1 VAERFLKSIV
11 NLLSLPIVVIAWAA
25 ETWNI
30 WGIRSDINRCLNV
43 VDSVKITLPTTFLR
57 SLIAAE
63 DHRNACHLGVDPI
76 AVIRAIYVRLLLGHF
91 QGASTIEQQFV
102 RVVSGRYEKK
112 LARKIYEQLLAIAVS
127 RRRSKHQIAIAYLS
141 VAFYGSAK
149 IGVAGLH
156 ARLGNDLSLARLN
169 EIRGMIARLKY
180 PEPLKPTSAWQR
192 KIRQR
197 IEYISLRE
205 GRMSSSNYGS
215 VWSDGAGAEPAAS
228 RIAAV
233 RDCRQNQSGQRRTDS
248 RQCNQDTDHLVAHG
262 FFSPPP
268 A

>member
-1 VAERFLKSIV
+1 MAERFLKALV
-11 NLLSLPIVVIAWAA
+11 TLLSLPVVVLAWAA

-30 WGIRSDINRCLNV
+30 WGIRSDIDRCLNV
-43 VDSVKITLPTTFLR
+43 VDSVKITLPATFLK

-63 DHRNACHLGVDPI
+63 DHRNAYHLGVDPI
-76 AVIRAIYVRLLLGHF
+76 AVFRAIYVRLLLGHF
-91 QGASTIEQQFV
+91 QGASTIEQQFA

-112 LARKIYEQLLAIAVS
+112 LARKIYEQLLALAVS

-149 IGVAGLH
+149 IGVAGLRT
-156 ARLGNDLSLARLN
+156 RLGNDLSFARPN
-169 EIRGMIARLKY
+169 DIRGMIARLKY
-180 PEPLKPTSAWQR
+180 PEPLKPTSAWQG

-215 VWSDGAGAEPAAS
+215 ISSDTTGLGRRLS
-228 RIAAV
+228 VGKDTIVHRI
-233 RDCRQNQSGQRRTDS
+233 
-248 RQCNQDTDHLVAHG
+248 
-262 FFSPPP
+262 
-268 A
+268 